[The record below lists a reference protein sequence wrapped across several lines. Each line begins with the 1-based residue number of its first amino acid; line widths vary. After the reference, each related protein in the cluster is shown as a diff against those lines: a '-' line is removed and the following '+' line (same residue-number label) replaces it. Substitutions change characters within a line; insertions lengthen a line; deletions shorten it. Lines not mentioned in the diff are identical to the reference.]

1 MIKIDAALRHKLGH
15 CRLGVSVIREA
26 SVRGTSPQL
35 MQEFQ
40 AMKAQVAAVYNIETL
55 TKVPRILAV
64 RNMYKHMSID
74 PSRYRPASEAL
85 VRRVLQEKNIYYINS
100 AVDVNNFCSLK
111 YLVPLGVYDLDKIEG
126 EITYG
131 IGSEGEYE
139 GINGRVF
146 SAAGQPVL
154 MDQLGP
160 FGNPT
165 TDSKRTAVTL
175 ATTRLM
181 NVIYCDELISD
192 EELAVMLKHTADM
205 FAAYNNGQVEFSD
218 IIRA

>member
-1 MIKIDAALRHKLGH
+1 MIKIDTNMRSTLAH
-15 CRLGVSVIREA
+15 CRLGVSIIRQV

-35 MQEFQ
+35 MQVFQ
-40 AMKAQVAAVYNIETL
+40 SMKEQVAAIYNIETL

-64 RNMYKHMSID
+64 RNMYKRLSID

-100 AVDVNNFCSLK
+100 AVDVNNYCSLK
-111 YLVPLGVYDLDKIEG
+111 YLVPLGVYDLDKING
-126 EITYG
+126 DITYS
-131 IGSEGEYE
+131 IGQDGEYE
-139 GINGRVF
+139 GINGRNF

-154 MDQLGP
+154 IDQSGP

-175 ATTRLM
+175 ATTSLL
-181 NVIYCDELISD
+181 NIIYCDELISD
-192 EELAVMLKHTADM
+192 EELTTMLAKTADM
-205 FAAYNNGQVEFSD
+205 FAAYNDGNVEWSG